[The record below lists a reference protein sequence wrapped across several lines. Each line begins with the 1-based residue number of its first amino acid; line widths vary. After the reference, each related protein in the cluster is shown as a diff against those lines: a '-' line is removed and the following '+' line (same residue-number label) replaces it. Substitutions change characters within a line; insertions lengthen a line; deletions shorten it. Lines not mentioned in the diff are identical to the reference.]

1 MAKVTNGKLNR
12 KVDRGERQCEQDPPA
27 SSSRDEAKRTSGLKQ
42 VVSTHQS
49 VQKTGGIL
57 TIKHF
62 PATAALPCAKFQN
75 VPVRRENVIVRPHS
89 TIAKQTLVLRQ
100 QIANIKERK
109 AMARR

>member
-1 MAKVTNGKLNR
+1 MAEVTNGKLDR
-12 KVDRGERQCEQDPPA
+12 EVDRGQRQCEQDPPA
-27 SSSRDEAKRTSGLKQ
+27 SSSRDEAKRTGSLKQ

-57 TIKHF
+57 TTKHF

-75 VPVRRENVIVRPHS
+75 VPVSRENVTVRPHS
-89 TIAKQTLVLRQ
+89 RTAKQILVLRQ